1 MTSKSSPNNSFI
13 LAEQFWCIL
22 SSTSFHIN
30 MVQAEREISEVI
42 NCNKRPKIDESN
54 IIESRLRKLGF
65 CGADD
70 SVSPNFLGLICQSY
84 PFVEFGVLFRP
95 DKVSCN

>member
-1 MTSKSSPNNSFI
+1 
-13 LAEQFWCIL
+13 
-22 SSTSFHIN
+22 
-30 MVQAEREISEVI
+30 MVEEGGVKNDS
-42 NCNKRPKIDESN
+42 NKRAKIDEST
-54 IIESRLRKLGF
+54 IVESRLRKVGF

-95 DKVSCN
+95 DKVSEHESFDFFPLSFQ